1 MSRPSEGVWLIDQI
15 GDAQWLKIVYDYS
28 HYAFRNIPLAE
39 SIKAAL
45 PHIGHVAVKDA
56 VQTATK
62 NKDGSAGEPRV
73 EFRLPGEAGTIDFVT
88 LLQTLHAGGYAG
100 DISCEVSGMVW
111 NKNGYDPT
119 TAMKSCFDNM
129 SKAFRDAGVARVRN
143 AR

>member
-62 NKDGSAGEPRV
+62 NKDGSTGPPRV